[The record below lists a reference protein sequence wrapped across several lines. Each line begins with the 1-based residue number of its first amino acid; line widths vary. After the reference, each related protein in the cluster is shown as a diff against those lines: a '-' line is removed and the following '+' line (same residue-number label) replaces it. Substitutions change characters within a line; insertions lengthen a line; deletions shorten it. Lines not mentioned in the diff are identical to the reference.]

1 MSGQEPGTGLVVDRR
16 EFLGTAF
23 AIAGV
28 SAAAL
33 VPVIDVA
40 AAVTGPE
47 RDADRHVDDQW
58 SGFPRYADPIGF
70 GRRAAPLRPRIDP
83 VDEQFAV
90 F

>member
-1 MSGQEPGTGLVVDRR
+1 MSGHNPGTGFVVDRR
-16 EFLGTAF
+16 EFLGTAV
-23 AIAGV
+23 ALGGV
-28 SAAAL
+28 FAAAL
-33 VPVIDVA
+33 VPAVA
-40 AAVTGPE
+40 VEAAVTGPE

-70 GRRAAPLRPRIDP
+70 GRRTAPPRPRIDP